1 MGKTL
6 FSPPLLL
13 ATCYLLPT
21 TNLWQNTNAKV
32 YLALIYSTLAEGFIF
47 VRLQLVLRLILA
59 FLFATAAAIFSQ
71 LIPPFLGEASFV
83 IRVLLTLASGGFG
96 YLLFPQVARSV
107 RVITM
112 TTFNFVV
119 HRVSSE
125 VSSQISRFPRFNPPF
140 SGALPQVG
148 SLALTRPLILDT
160 SAIIDGRILDIA
172 KTGFISGLALL
183 PNFVLTELQQVAD
196 SVDSL
201 KRARGRRG
209 FEIVEEL
216 KKVKQVKM
224 EVWDKEQNGKLV
236 DEKLIN
242 LAKSLHGRIVTTDY
256 NLNRLAS
263 VSNISV
269 LNVNDLA
276 NAVKTMSLP
285 GESLEIKIVHLGKDS
300 SQGVGYLPDGTM
312 VVVSEAAD
320 KIGQTF
326 EVEVTKNIQ
335 TPAGRMVFAKELD

>member
-1 MGKTL
+1 M
-6 FSPPLLL
+6 
-13 ATCYLLPT
+13 
-21 TNLWQNTNAKV
+21 
-32 YLALIYSTLAEGFIF
+32 
-47 VRLQLVLRLILA
+47 RLQLVLRLVLA
-59 FLFATAAAIFSQ
+59 LLFAISAAIFSQ
-71 LIPPFLGEASFV
+71 LIPPLPGGVSFT
-83 IRVLLTLASGGFG
+83 IRALLTLAAAGLGFMV
-96 YLLFPQVARSV
+96 FPEIARSV
-107 RVITM
+107 KIITM

-125 VSSQISRFPRFNPPF
+125 VTNQVIRLSKFNTPF
-140 SGALPQVG
+140 SQPIPQVG

-172 KTGFISGLALL
+172 KTGFLSGLMLV

-196 SVDSL
+196 SADSL

-209 FEIVEEL
+209 FEILEDI
-216 KKVKQVKM
+216 KKLKQVKV
-224 EVWDKEQNGKLV
+224 EVWDKEQKGKEV
-236 DEKLIN
+236 DEKIIN
-242 LAKSLHGRIVTTDY
+242 LAKGLHGRIVTTDF

-263 VSNISV
+263 VSSISV

-285 GESLEIKIVHLGKDS
+285 GENLELKIVHLGKDS

-312 VVVSEAAD
+312 VVVADAAD
-320 KIGQTF
+320 QIGQTL

-335 TPAGRMVFAKELD
+335 TPAGRMVFAKEN

>member
-1 MGKTL
+1 M
-6 FSPPLLL
+6 
-13 ATCYLLPT
+13 
-21 TNLWQNTNAKV
+21 
-32 YLALIYSTLAEGFIF
+32 
-47 VRLQLVLRLILA
+47 RLQLVLRLVLA
-59 FLFATAAAIFSQ
+59 LLFAISAAIFSQ
-71 LIPPFLGEASFV
+71 LIPPLPGGVSFT
-83 IRVLLTLASGGFG
+83 IRVLLTLAAGGIGFII
-96 YLLFPQVARSV
+96 FPGVARSV
-107 RVITM
+107 KVITM

-125 VSSQISRFPRFNPPF
+125 VTNQVIKLSRFNTPF
-140 SGALPQVG
+140 SQPIPQVG

-172 KTGFISGLALL
+172 KTGFLNGLVLV

-196 SVDSL
+196 SADSL

-216 KKVKQVKM
+216 KRVKQVKL

-236 DEKLIN
+236 DEKLVN
-242 LAKSLHGRIVTTDY
+242 LAKALHGRIITTDF
-256 NLNRLAS
+256 NLNKLAL
-263 VSNISV
+263 VSGINV

-285 GESLEIKIVHLGKDS
+285 GESMEIKIVHLGKDS

-312 VVVSEAAD
+312 VVVSDAAD
-320 KIGQTF
+320 QIGQTL
-326 EVEVTKNIQ
+326 EVEITKNIQ
-335 TPAGRMVFAKELD
+335 TPAGRMVFAKEV

>member
-1 MGKTL
+1 M
-6 FSPPLLL
+6 
-13 ATCYLLPT
+13 
-21 TNLWQNTNAKV
+21 
-32 YLALIYSTLAEGFIF
+32 AL
-47 VRLQLVLRLILA
+47 
-59 FLFATAAAIFSQ
+59 LFAISAAIFSQ
-71 LIPPFLGEASFV
+71 LIPPLPGGVSFT
-83 IRVLLTLASGGFG
+83 IRALLTLAAGGMGFII
-96 YLLFPQVARSV
+96 FPGIARSV
-107 RVITM
+107 RIITM

-125 VSSQISRFPRFNPPF
+125 VTNQVIKLSRFSTPF
-140 SGALPQVG
+140 SQSIPQVG
-148 SLALTRPLILDT
+148 SLSLTKPLILDT

-172 KTGFISGLALL
+172 KTGFISGLVLV

-196 SVDSL
+196 SSDSL

-209 FEIVEEL
+209 FEIVEEI
-216 KKVKQVKM
+216 KKIKQVKL

-236 DEKLIN
+236 DDKLVN
-242 LAKSLHGRIVTTDY
+242 LAKALHGRIVTTDF
-256 NLNRLAS
+256 NLNKVAI
-263 VSNISV
+263 VSGINV

-285 GESLEIKIVHLGKDS
+285 GESMEIKIVHLGKDS

-320 KIGQTF
+320 KIGQIF

>member
-1 MGKTL
+1 M
-6 FSPPLLL
+6 
-13 ATCYLLPT
+13 
-21 TNLWQNTNAKV
+21 
-32 YLALIYSTLAEGFIF
+32 
-47 VRLQLVLRLILA
+47 RLQLVLRLVLA
-59 FLFATAAAIFSQ
+59 LLFAISAAIFSQ
-71 LIPPFLGEASFV
+71 LIPPLPGGVSFT
-83 IRVLLTLASGGFG
+83 IRALLTLAAAGLGFMV
-96 YLLFPQVARSV
+96 FPEIARSIKI
-107 RVITM
+107 ITM

-125 VSSQISRFPRFNPPF
+125 VTNQVIRLSKFNTPF
-140 SGALPQVG
+140 SQPIPQVG
-148 SLALTRPLILDT
+148 SLALTRPLIIDT

-172 KTGFISGLALL
+172 KTGFLSGLMLV

-196 SVDSL
+196 SADSL

-216 KKVKQVKM
+216 KKVKQVKL
-224 EVWDKEQNGKLV
+224 EIWDKEQKGKEV
-236 DEKLIN
+236 DEKIIN
-242 LAKSLHGRIVTTDY
+242 LAKGLHGRIVTTDF

-263 VSNISV
+263 VSSISV

-285 GESLEIKIVHLGKDS
+285 GENLELKIVHLGKDS

-320 KIGQTF
+320 KIGQTIK
-326 EVEVTKNIQ
+326 VEVTKNIQ

>member
-1 MGKTL
+1 MHL
-6 FSPPLLL
+6 
-13 ATCYLLPT
+13 
-21 TNLWQNTNAKV
+21 
-32 YLALIYSTLAEGFIF
+32 
-47 VRLQLVLRLILA
+47 RLVLRLILA
-59 FLFATAAAIFSQ
+59 FLFAALAAIFSQ
-71 LIPPFLGEASFV
+71 LIPPLPGGVSFT
-83 IRVLLTLASGGFG
+83 IRVLLTLAAGGIGFVV
-96 YLLFPQVARSV
+96 FPEIARSV
-107 RVITM
+107 RIITM

-125 VSSQISRFPRFNPPF
+125 VSNQIIKLPRFNTPF
-140 SGALPQVG
+140 SGGIPQVG
-148 SLALTRPLILDT
+148 SLALTKPLILDT

-172 KTGFISGLALL
+172 KTGFLSGLILV

-196 SVDSL
+196 SGDGL

-216 KKVKQVKM
+216 KKLKEIRL

-236 DEKLIN
+236 DDKLLN
-242 LAKSLHGRIVTTDY
+242 LAKGLHGRIITTDF
-256 NLNRLAS
+256 NLNKLAS
-263 VSNISV
+263 VSNINV

-285 GESLEIKIVHLGKDS
+285 GENLEIKIVHLGKDS

-312 VVVSEAAD
+312 VVVTNAAD

-326 EVEVTKNIQ
+326 KVEVTKNIQ
-335 TPAGRMVFAKELD
+335 TPAGRMIFAKELD